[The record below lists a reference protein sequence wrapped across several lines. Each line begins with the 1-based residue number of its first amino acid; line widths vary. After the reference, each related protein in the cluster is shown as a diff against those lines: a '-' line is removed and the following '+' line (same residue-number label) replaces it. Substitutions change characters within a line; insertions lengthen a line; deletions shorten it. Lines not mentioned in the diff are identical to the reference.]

1 MSQRFMSQPISKRRV
16 LLGAA
21 AGVATGVLP
30 AWRRALA
37 ADQYGLIVI
46 GGGTAGMPA
55 AIFAAD
61 RGARVLVIDKAPILG
76 GTLDRS
82 NGQIAAAGTVFQDA
96 KGIKDTPDAH
106 YDDNM
111 RINRN
116 TADPVLT
123 RLFVD
128 NAGDSVNWL
137 AKNGYRVLDNHPTT
151 GGGHEPFSQPRYMWG
166 AEEGVSIF
174 KAMEPALLK
183 GVEAGRID
191 VLTST
196 GAVDL
201 IEDATGAVLGVVTE
215 DDNGKRQ
222 DHYGQHVLISSGG
235 FAANPRMF
243 EDMHGVPLT
252 RDIAYPYSQGQGIL
266 LGQSAGG
273 YVRGQDKFASIFGGL
288 MADNVYP
295 TLFEA
300 YFSGNPVRRPPK
312 EIYVNVHGDRFVR
325 EDYPGLDY
333 REQALGQQPGLRMW
347 IIADHEMM
355 TNSKP
360 FVGGWTLDQMMEGF
374 DTHPMF
380 FKADSIDALG
390 VKAGV
395 NPQRLGQSVDQFN
408 AAIETGAPD
417 PFGRVHRPSKIAKG
431 PFYAVIM
438 TGWTVVSSA
447 GLTVDGRL
455 RVMRPDGTPVPNLYA
470 AGEVLGAGVTSGKA
484 FTNGSLVTPAITFG
498 RLLGQK
504 FLDFR
509 V

>member
-1 MSQRFMSQPISKRRV
+1 MSQQFKIKPISKRHL
-16 LLGAA
+16 LLGATAGLA
-21 AGVATGVLP
+21 ASVLP
-30 AWRRALA
+30 AWRRAEA
-37 ADQYGLIVI
+37 ADHYGLIVI

-55 AIFAAD
+55 AIFAAA

-82 NGQIAAAGTVFQDA
+82 NGQIAAAGTVFQEA
-96 KGIKDTPDAH
+96 KGIQDSPDEH
-106 YDDNM
+106 YADNM

-128 NAGDSVNWL
+128 NAGESVNWL
-137 AKNGYRVLDNHPTT
+137 AKNGYRVMEDHPTT
-151 GGGHEPFSQPRYMWG
+151 GGGHEPFSKARYMWG

-174 KAMEPALLK
+174 NAMKPALLK
-183 GVEAGRID
+183 GVESGRID
-191 VLTST
+191 LRMST

-201 IEDATGAVLGVVTE
+201 IQDAMGAVLGVVTE
-215 DDNGKRQ
+215 DETGKLQ

-243 EDMHGVPLT
+243 QDMHGVPLT

-288 MADNVYP
+288 MADNIYP
-295 TLFEA
+295 TQFEA
-300 YFSGNPVRRPPK
+300 YFSGNPARRPPR

-333 REQALGQQPGLRMW
+333 REQALGKQPGLRMW
-347 IIADHEMM
+347 VIADHEMM
-355 TNSKP
+355 TTSTP
-360 FVGGWTLDQMMEGF
+360 FVGRWTLDQMMEGF

-395 NPQRLGQSVDQFN
+395 NPQGLRKSVDQFN
-408 AAIETGAPD
+408 AAIENGAPD
-417 PFGRVHRPSKIAKG
+417 PFGRVHRPSKISKG

-470 AGEVLGAGVTSGKA
+470 AGEVLGAGVTSGQA

-504 FLDFR
+504 FLNFE